1 MAIFGNSDI
10 GNYQSVG
17 KNLTGGATTTIF
29 TVPTGY
35 NARVYMFFVANAGG
49 SSASYSAAWH
59 DGSVITFQGTKNLG
73 AGTYDIF
80 GGSSGGLLVMDEGD
94 YLSVTTSAGSTFTVI
109 ATLQLI
115 RHPGTKY
122 NIA

>member
-1 MAIFGNSDI
+1 MASFGSSVT
-10 GNYQSVG
+10 GNFQSIG
-17 KNLTGGATTTIF
+17 KNLTADTTTTIF

-35 NARVYMFFVANAGG
+35 NAFVYMVFVANAGG

-73 AGTYDIF
+73 AGEYDIF
-80 GGSSGGLLVMDEGD
+80 GGAAGGLLVMEEGD
-94 YLSVTTSAGSTFTVI
+94 YLTVTTSAGSTFTTIV
-109 ATLQLI
+109 TLELI
-115 RHPGTKY
+115 RHASSRY